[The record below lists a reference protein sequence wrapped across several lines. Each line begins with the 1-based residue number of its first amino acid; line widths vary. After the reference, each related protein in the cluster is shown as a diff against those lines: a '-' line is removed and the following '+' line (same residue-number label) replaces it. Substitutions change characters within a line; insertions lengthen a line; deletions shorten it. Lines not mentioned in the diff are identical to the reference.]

1 MFVPFKMKPLTKTQA
16 RMLAAIATLTEV
28 TGGSPSF
35 EELRAFLGL
44 SSLGPVSRTIQILEN
59 GGHIKPRKGHAREL
73 RLVEVEVSKRGRED
87 DEMRIRTVS
96 VGGPSILSDSLLWK
110 RSGLKRSMFESH
122 ADFFIQAV
130 LTEILPRKGMFYG
143 DLLAVCV
150 QKKFR
155 SRDVVAIFDG
165 KKVIVGEG
173 RKSGTK
179 LGLLPDKG
187 PIRWLRASDEMLGIV
202 VGVVR
207 QSLSQKQSAI

>member
-130 LTEILPRKGMFYG
+130 LSAIFRGKGMFYG
-143 DLLAVCV
+143 DLLAVCA
-150 QKKFR
+150 QTKFR

-165 KKVIVGEG
+165 KKIIVGAG
-173 RKSGTK
+173 RKIGAK
-179 LGLLPDKG
+179 LGLRPDRG
-187 PIRWLRASDEMLGIV
+187 PVRWLQPSDVILGIV

-207 QSLSQKQSAI
+207 RNVTQKQSAS

>member
-1 MFVPFKMKPLTKTQA
+1 
-16 RMLAAIATLTEV
+16 MLAAIATLTKV

-35 EELRAFLGL
+35 EELRASLGL
-44 SSLGPVSRTIQILEN
+44 RSLGPVSRTIQILEDK
-59 GGHIKPRKGHAREL
+59 GHIKHRKGHAREL
-73 RLVEVEVSKRGRED
+73 RLVEDSNRGRED

-96 VGGPSILSDSLLWK
+96 VGGPNILSDSPFWK
-110 RSGLKRSMFESH
+110 PSGLNRSMFESR

-130 LTEILPRKGMFYG
+130 LTEILRRKGMFYG

-179 LGLLPDKG
+179 LGLRPDKG
-187 PIRWLRASDEMLGIV
+187 PIRWFRASDEMLGIV

-207 QSLSQKQSAI
+207 PNVTQKQSAS